1 MRLQI
6 LVYADPAM
14 FTNAMKLRVEYVVLN
29 NANEATLTLWP
40 IGRSVDFQ
48 LSLPAHSPMQSIMG
62 GISTGSGVMFK
73 AKKKI
78 LGMALTNALITLH
91 VMERR
96 KERRKERHA

>member
-1 MRLQI
+1 M
-6 LVYADPAM
+6 
-14 FTNAMKLRVEYVVLN
+14 YVVLN

-48 LSLPAHSPMQSIMG
+48 LSLPTHSPMHTIMG

-73 AKKKI
+73 AKKQNRI

-91 VMERR
+91 
-96 KERRKERHA
+96 A